1 MQTKRIYEF
10 MTKEELIKYI
20 QGELSPREEAEVT
33 EWINE
38 SPENMQRFAAE
49 KNLWV
54 LSTMPDE
61 EADEAGFR
69 KLAEKIDKRRRV
81 RAYYPLLRFAA
92 IFIIA
97 AAIGIN
103 LYMIIR
109 QHNATA
115 IADATGTASDYPA
128 QTEVTLYTPKGV
140 KGYIVLPDSSKVW
153 LNSDTKIS
161 YPAWFSDTIRSVM
174 LNGEAYFEVRKD
186 SLHPMVVNTT
196 KGIRVEVLG
205 TKFLLRAYPGDEQ
218 SKATL
223 FSGSINLYVDNGKK
237 EDVKKTKMKPL
248 ETVLIDS
255 ENTVTL
261 LANTDTSRTA
271 KWKQGELIFDEASL
285 KTVFKELER
294 WHNLQFEIT
303 DPQIYNYHLTAKFR
317 DETADQILNIIEYCT
332 PVTYTYKEDKI
343 LISHKSNN

>member
-1 MQTKRIYEF
+1 
-10 MTKEELIKYI
+10 MTKEDLIKYI
-20 QGELSPREEAEVT
+20 QGELTPREEAEVT
-33 EWINE
+33 EWIYE
-38 SPENMQRFAAE
+38 SPENMQQFAAE

-54 LSTMPDE
+54 LSTMPDDG
-61 EADEAGFR
+61 ANDEDFR
-69 KLAEKIDKRRRV
+69 KLIGKIEKKKSFRR
-81 RAYYPLLRFAA
+81 YSPLLRFAA
-92 IFIIA
+92 VFVLM

-103 LYMIIR
+103 IYFILNQR
-109 QHNATA
+109 EATA
-115 IADATGTASDYPA
+115 LAAANTENIPDIPEAS
-128 QTEVTLYTPKGV
+128 EITLYTPKGV

-153 LNSDTKIS
+153 LNSDTRIS
-161 YPAWFSDTIRSVM
+161 YPTKFSDSIRKVM

-196 KGIRVEVLG
+196 KGITVEVLG

-223 FSGSINLYVDNGKK
+223 FSGKINLYVEDGKK
-237 EDVKKTKMKPL
+237 RDTRKTVMKPL
-248 ETVLIDS
+248 ETVVIDS
-255 ENTVTL
+255 RNTVTL
-261 LANTDTSRTA
+261 VAGTDTSRTA

-303 DPQIYNYHLTAKFR
+303 DPAIYNYHLTAKFR